1 MCFLVAVPAVRSSGV
16 ARLCVTCV
24 GLYSIRRSN
33 IVSKHILAFSLLA
46 LLLFVA
52 ACGSKTSSVETGKV
66 IKSAPI
72 GNLTVTLTS
81 SSGQIKH
88 GGDEFFITFKDSSGK
103 PVDVG
108 AAALTFHMPQMASMA
123 PMNDPATLTTTD
135 TPGVYRAKANIE
147 VAGEWQAQV
156 SYEGPAGKG
165 QTSFSVTAQ

>member
-1 MCFLVAVPAVRSSGV
+1 M
-16 ARLCVTCV
+16 
-24 GLYSIRRSN
+24 
-33 IVSKHILAFSLLA
+33 SKFILAFSLLA

-52 ACGSKTSSVETGKV
+52 ACSSNSKSSSMDTGKV

-72 GNLTVTLTS
+72 GNMTVTLS
-81 SSGQIKH
+81 SPSGQLKH
-88 GGDEFFITFKDSSGK
+88 GSDQFFITFKDSAGK

-123 PMNDPATLTTTD
+123 PMNDPAILTTTD

-147 VAGEWQAQV
+147 IAGEWQAQV
-156 SYEGPAGKG
+156 SFEGPAGKG

>member
-1 MCFLVAVPAVRSSGV
+1 M
-16 ARLCVTCV
+16 
-24 GLYSIRRSN
+24 
-33 IVSKHILAFSLLA
+33 SKYILAFSLLA
-46 LLLFVA
+46 LGLFIA
-52 ACGSKTSSVETGKV
+52 ACGSRKSVDTGKA

-72 GNLTVTLTS
+72 GNLTVILSS

-108 AAALTFHMPQMASMA
+108 AAALTFHMPQMASM
-123 PMNDPATLTTTD
+123 PVMNDAGTLTTTD
-135 TPGVYRAKANIE
+135 APGVYRANANIE
-147 VAGEWQAQV
+147 IAGEWQAQV

>member
-1 MCFLVAVPAVRSSGV
+1 M
-16 ARLCVTCV
+16 
-24 GLYSIRRSN
+24 
-33 IVSKHILAFSLLA
+33 SKYILAFSLLV
-46 LLLFVA
+46 LLLIA
-52 ACGSKTSSVETGKV
+52 TACGSKTSSVDTGKV

-72 GNLTVTLTS
+72 GNLTVTLSS
-81 SSGQIKH
+81 SSGQLKH

-165 QTSFSVTAQ
+165 QTSFSVTVQ

>member
-1 MCFLVAVPAVRSSGV
+1 M
-16 ARLCVTCV
+16 
-24 GLYSIRRSN
+24 
-33 IVSKHILAFSLLA
+33 SKYILAFG
-46 LLLFVA
+46 LFAVLIFIA
-52 ACGSKTSSVETGKV
+52 ACGSKASSVDTGKV

-72 GNLTVTLTS
+72 GNLTVTLS
-81 SSGQIKH
+81 SSLGQIKH

-147 VAGEWQAQV
+147 MAGEWQAQV